1 MVAKINRGAS
11 LYGAVIYN
19 QQKVDDSTARIIS
32 GNRMIAD
39 VTGNPEQVMRNTLWA
54 FENYLLAN
62 KNTEKPILHISL
74 NPSVDDKLTDSQFAD
89 LAREYMQR
97 MGYGD
102 QPYIVYIHEDIDRR
116 HIHIVSTCVN
126 EKGEKIDDAY
136 EWNRSMKAC
145 RELERK
151 FGLKQVEDKRREML
165 EPYLK
170 KADYQNGDV
179 KQQVSNILKSVFSTY
194 RFQSFGEYSALLSC
208 FNIEAKQVRGEFEG
222 TPYNGIVYTMTDD
235 TGKPVCTPIMEHDEV
250 LGLVVLFLIGAI
262 AYFQLVFHALFYFQ
276 IAGILKVEVV
286 GEVVLVQLFLVRKGD
301 LDVVVFVIVFVQIV
315 LHIVGQFL
323 AAQIVVVHQ
332 FFQIVLED
340 GCHQILGIA
349 ILDGFVIVLDHALGA
364 AAEKGAE
371 QDNHQNGCDHDTA
384 CRNEQSLGVHAQER
398 LFAARNGSHCICAHA
413 VRLLGLL
420 GCFVFRAAVRAEFVL
435 RIQFRSAV
443 FAKCHVFSLSL
454 SFVVFHHLPQFCEGG
469 ILALF
474 RQDGQQ
480 FCQLPLGLRMEHPT
494 LFGGGTLEIVQGTV
508 LVVAVFQID
517 LAGSHPVTE
526 HLCQKAHRHFHRL
539 DPFGFRVIVLPVLEV
554 VAVAPLVVHP

>member
-62 KNTEKPILHISL
+62 KNTKKPILHISL

-170 KADYQNGDV
+170 KQT
-179 KQQVSNILKSVFSTY
+179 I
-194 RFQSFGEYSALLSC
+194 
-208 FNIEAKQVRGEFEG
+208 
-222 TPYNGIVYTMTDD
+222 
-235 TGKPVCTPIMEHDEV
+235 
-250 LGLVVLFLIGAI
+250 
-262 AYFQLVFHALFYFQ
+262 
-276 IAGILKVEVV
+276 
-286 GEVVLVQLFLVRKGD
+286 
-301 LDVVVFVIVFVQIV
+301 
-315 LHIVGQFL
+315 
-323 AAQIVVVHQ
+323 
-332 FFQIVLED
+332 
-340 GCHQILGIA
+340 
-349 ILDGFVIVLDHALGA
+349 
-364 AAEKGAE
+364 
-371 QDNHQNGCDHDTA
+371 
-384 CRNEQSLGVHAQER
+384 
-398 LFAARNGSHCICAHA
+398 
-413 VRLLGLL
+413 
-420 GCFVFRAAVRAEFVL
+420 
-435 RIQFRSAV
+435 
-443 FAKCHVFSLSL
+443 
-454 SFVVFHHLPQFCEGG
+454 
-469 ILALF
+469 
-474 RQDGQQ
+474 
-480 FCQLPLGLRMEHPT
+480 RM
-494 LFGGGTLEIVQGTV
+494 
-508 LVVAVFQID
+508 AM
-517 LAGSHPVTE
+517 
-526 HLCQKAHRHFHRL
+526 
-539 DPFGFRVIVLPVLEV
+539 
-554 VAVAPLVVHP
+554 

>member
-179 KQQVSNILKSVFSTY
+179 KHKFPTSSRACSPLTAFSHSGSTARCCPASTSRRSRSGANLKGRLTT
-194 RFQSFGEYSALLSC
+194 ALS
-208 FNIEAKQVRGEFEG
+208 I
-222 TPYNGIVYTMTDD
+222 P
-235 TGKPVCTPIMEHDEV
+235 
-250 LGLVVLFLIGAI
+250 
-262 AYFQLVFHALFYFQ
+262 
-276 IAGILKVEVV
+276 
-286 GEVVLVQLFLVRKGD
+286 
-301 LDVVVFVIVFVQIV
+301 
-315 LHIVGQFL
+315 
-323 AAQIVVVHQ
+323 
-332 FFQIVLED
+332 
-340 GCHQILGIA
+340 
-349 ILDGFVIVLDHALGA
+349 
-364 AAEKGAE
+364 
-371 QDNHQNGCDHDTA
+371 
-384 CRNEQSLGVHAQER
+384 
-398 LFAARNGSHCICAHA
+398 
-413 VRLLGLL
+413 
-420 GCFVFRAAVRAEFVL
+420 
-435 RIQFRSAV
+435 
-443 FAKCHVFSLSL
+443 
-454 SFVVFHHLPQFCEGG
+454 
-469 ILALF
+469 
-474 RQDGQQ
+474 
-480 FCQLPLGLRMEHPT
+480 
-494 LFGGGTLEIVQGTV
+494 
-508 LVVAVFQID
+508 
-517 LAGSHPVTE
+517 
-526 HLCQKAHRHFHRL
+526 
-539 DPFGFRVIVLPVLEV
+539 
-554 VAVAPLVVHP
+554 